1 MKEEI
6 DLALSTLEE
15 MKDSDDE
22 SFIGHGANI
31 VKTLMESIEL
41 SCVAHGL
48 ANDPEIEPWDPD
60 EDEFCELDDEEFED
74 NEEETP
80 EEAEE

>member
-6 DLALSTLEE
+6 KLALSMLEE
-15 MKDSDDE
+15 MKESDDE

-41 SCVAHGL
+41 SCVAYGL
-48 ANDPEIEPWDPD
+48 AEADDSDENEAWDLEEEYED
-60 EDEFCELDDEEFED
+60 EDA
-74 NEEETP
+74 EEE
-80 EEAEE
+80 E